1 MRTERAGKVVDAAIS
16 YLKGSLRA
24 AKLEVTANSGMAM
37 ASSAST
43 TIEERSLPNG
53 MVYGYRG
60 HPLRKW
66 LNTYGSSCKI
76 RQPHAWYA
84 DHPIERDR
92 SIERVCPRKH
102 RQAGEERIPAGRLHT
117 FSLSNDS

>member
-24 AKLEVTANSGMAM
+24 TKLEVTANSGMAM

-53 MVYGYRG
+53 MVYGVPG
-60 HPLRKW
+60 PPAQKVAEHLW
-66 LNTYGSSCKI
+66 EFLQN
-76 RQPHAWYA
+76 
-84 DHPIERDR
+84 
-92 SIERVCPRKH
+92 
-102 RQAGEERIPAGRLHT
+102 QATACLVR
-117 FSLSNDS
+117 